1 MKVKLMVNW
10 RGKEILTVKEL
21 DERIDARV
29 DEVMQDTELYDEYL
43 DDYLDSNYTRMELF
57 EALSGSEAE
66 REEVLNDIKSG
77 VAEAIYDWVNMDI
90 SSDYAEVT
98 VEV

>member
-10 RGKEILTVKEL
+10 EERTILTVKEL

-29 DEVMQDTELYDEYL
+29 EEVMQDTDTYDEYL
-43 DDYLDSNYTRMELF
+43 DDYLVTNYTRMELF
-57 EALSGSEAE
+57 DALADSDIE
-66 REEVLNDIKSG
+66 REEVLADIRSG
-77 VAEAIYDWVNMDI
+77 VAEAIYDFVNMDI
-90 SSDYAEVT
+90 SSDYSEVI